1 MWQWNDSK
9 ILSLKQFLNSKIVWI
24 ILVGS
29 KFSILGFIPRL
40 VGIDTLQQEFKRSL
54 HLEIGFLGATLLEHL
69 SLHIFYCLL
78 WKTRWTNWRLLFY
91 SSYHTLCIILCNN
104 SSPFW
109 KDPCC
114 AFLQWNRYVLKVSG
128 DFIFFSSSQ
137 YTRRNLDSFINTVI
151 IYYYNTIQIINHKL
165 LRLLFTIG
173 LDGLTQTN
181 QKLRVWTRQSIPEQL
196 DKMNWCCCC
205 C

>member
-1 MWQWNDSK
+1 MYFGRRPTDRVLLAKKTQKPNQNKMSCGVGVIHMLKKICSK
-9 ILSLKQFLNSKIVWI
+9 CGNEIIAKFCRSNNFWIQKLFEHSI
-24 ILVGS
+24 ILVCS
-29 KFSILGFIPRL
+29 KFSILGFVPRL
-40 VGIDTLQQEFKRSL
+40 VGIDTFQQEFKRSL

-128 DFIFFSSSQ
+128 DFIFFHHNILAG
-137 YTRRNLDSFINTVI
+137 TWT
-151 IYYYNTIQIINHKL
+151 L
-165 LRLLFTIG
+165 LSIRWLFTTTT
-173 LDGLTQTN
+173 LF
-181 QKLRVWTRQSIPEQL
+181 R
-196 DKMNWCCCC
+196 
-205 C
+205 

>member
-1 MWQWNDSK
+1 MLKKICSK
-9 ILSLKQFLNSKIVWI
+9 CGNEIIAKFCRSNNFWIQKLFEHSI
-24 ILVGS
+24 ILVCS
-29 KFSILGFIPRL
+29 KFSILGFVPRL
-40 VGIDTLQQEFKRSL
+40 VGIDTFQQEFKRSL

-128 DFIFFSSSQ
+128 DFIFFFITIYWQELGLFYQ
-137 YTRRNLDSFINTVI
+137 YGD
-151 IYYYNTIQIINHKL
+151 HL
-165 LRLLFTIG
+165 LLQHYS
-173 LDGLTQTN
+173 DN
-181 QKLRVWTRQSIPEQL
+181 KS
-196 DKMNWCCCC
+196 
-205 C
+205 